1 MVTATEAVRDGQSK
15 TVGGSVALGVASRG
29 LRSTR
34 DLANFA
40 IGHSLDSLR
49 GTIGVRE
56 ANASL
61 RGVGETRKLIEMGSK
76 IGDRKGVL
84 DAPGAGACEDPDEVE
99 LRELTERMEAVKERQ
114 AARGA

>member
-1 MVTATEAVRDGQSK
+1 MSQDGTAVRNGEPEA
-15 TVGGSVALGVASRG
+15 VGGSVALGVASRG

-76 IGDRKGVL
+76 IGERKEVL
-84 DAPGAGACEDPDEVE
+84 DAPGAGTEDPDLARE
-99 LRELTERMEAVKERQ
+99 RELTAELEALRER
-114 AARGA
+114 RGA